1 MSNESESILVEKR
14 VFPPFPKLVK
24 DARVS
29 GMDAYKALCDEASR
43 EPDEFWA
50 RLARENL
57 VWNKQFTKVLDESEA
72 TFYKW
77 FGDGELNVSANCL
90 DRHLNTPVPATQAI
104 TFDISETQR
113 AGKRV
118 VHTYQ

>member
-1 MSNESESILVEKR
+1 MPWRHGKTIKLKYRRSGVGSFVFRFSRIFIISTGAKYYVER
-14 VFPPFPKLVK
+14 DRIDFGGETSLPAFSQTGK

-57 VWNKQFTKVLDESEA
+57 VWNKPFTKVLAESEA
-72 TFYKW
+72 PFYKW
-77 FGDGELNVSANCL
+77 SGAGELTV
-90 DRHLNTPVPATQAI
+90 
-104 TFDISETQR
+104 
-113 AGKRV
+113 
-118 VHTYQ
+118 

>member
-57 VWNKQFTKVLDESEA
+57 VWNKPFTKVLDESEA
-72 TFYKW
+72 PFYQW

-90 DRHLNTPVPATQAI
+90 QRHLNTPLATKQAI
-104 TFDISETQR
+104 HFQSHKAQSR
-113 AGKRV
+113 AEK
-118 VHTYQ
+118 T